1 MRSLFKRSRILAA
14 LLLSAIIAAGYL
26 LIPVNE
32 TGPSKANFDRI
43 QNGWSEREVAELLG
57 GYASSDGFESGLI
70 GGPTHVSTTMMWTD
84 DESNEI
90 RVQFNQGVVTDKIL
104 TASDLSLWE
113 RLKRRVSR
121 RVRGLWPGS

>member
-1 MRSLFKRSRILAA
+1 M
-14 LLLSAIIAAGYL
+14 
-26 LIPVNE
+26 P
-32 TGPSKANFDRI
+32 
-43 QNGWSEREVAELLG
+43 LLG
-57 GYASSDGFESGLI
+57 ICNHSYNSDHAKPIQAVAHPRGSA
-70 GGPTHVSTTMMWTD
+70 VVRTTMMWTD